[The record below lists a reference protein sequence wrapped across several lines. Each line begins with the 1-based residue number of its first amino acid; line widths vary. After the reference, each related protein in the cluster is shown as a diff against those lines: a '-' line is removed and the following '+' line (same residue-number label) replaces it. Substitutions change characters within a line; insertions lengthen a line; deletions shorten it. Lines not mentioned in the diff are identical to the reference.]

1 MIMTHLLMLVIA
13 SILGFFFSYMA
24 ITERDLLKA
33 IAYSAGQG
41 VSYSLIFYLLMAP
54 DVVLAYIAVAVGV
67 YSALLVFV
75 VSKTTRYEEEK

>member
-1 MIMTHLLMLVIA
+1 MIIVHLIMILVA
-13 SILGFFFSYMA
+13 SILGLFFAYMA
-24 ITERDLLKA
+24 ITEKDLLKA

-41 VSYSLIFYLLMAP
+41 IAYALLFYLLMAP

-75 VSKTTRYEEEK
+75 VSKTTRYEEE